1 MGRFLYVW
9 IKRVECCSYYPQ
21 IFCKVATYLAF
32 TVRFLTGWLVAASR
46 TWRGGQVREGCIHWR
61 NCDWS
66 MNDSK
71 HETKKGQFWD
81 VPMSSKFICRKL
93 MHCTLY
99 TACQDPNAM
108 LKAAGLYIEKAKPVA
123 LPFTST
129 NEIVPPPGF
138 FDKGY
143 CKSDVDRLYI
153 YCHSRRLRSR
163 RTLACN
169 VVFW

>member
-9 IKRVECCSYYPQ
+9 IKRVECCSYYLLHSGHVPCLYCSLSQ
-21 IFCKVATYLAF
+21 DDWWQLREPEEEARFVKDVYTDGTAIGAWMTQSMKLRKGNFDMFRCHLSSYAGSWC
-32 TVRFLTGWLVAASR
+32 TVQL
-46 TWRGGQVREGCIHWR
+46 
-61 NCDWS
+61 N
-66 MNDSK
+66 
-71 HETKKGQFWD
+71 
-81 VPMSSKFICRKL
+81 
-93 MHCTLY
+93 

>member
-1 MGRFLYVW
+1 MTQSMELRKGNFDM
-9 IKRVECCSYYPQ
+9 
-21 IFCKVATYLAF
+21 F
-32 TVRFLTGWLVAASR
+32 
-46 TWRGGQVREGCIHWR
+46 IH
-61 NCDWS
+61 
-66 MNDSK
+66 
-71 HETKKGQFWD
+71 

-153 YCHSRRLRSR
+153 YCDSRRL
-163 RTLACN
+163 
-169 VVFW
+169 